1 MFPKSTPLFIKLLT
15 FLRYNNTRIQQGP
28 APLVVGPPPP
38 PCYLFAL
45 VKSIWKGGGR
55 EPRHIDLSQA
65 YSSMEEGRE
74 GTENVIME
82 IWKIYLVSAI
92 TPPPPPHV
100 FPCGCEFCAQTLI
113 ELNSLCHIVRLCS
126 TLGLILYFCKWHM
139 VKFLR
144 PSMLRVYDNKEQTQ
158 FQRFLWIFQS
168 PHAGAKMPTTVD
180 SGEG

>member
-1 MFPKSTPLFIKLLT
+1 MQILDLSLIVDPTGVYHWLHMFPKSTPLFIKLLT

-28 APLVVGPPPP
+28 APLVLGPPPP

-82 IWKIYLVSAI
+82 IWKIYLVSAM
-92 TPPPPPHV
+92 TPPPPMYFHAV
-100 FPCGCEFCAQTLI
+100 V
-113 ELNSLCHIVRLCS
+113 NSVPKH
-126 TLGLILYFCKWHM
+126 
-139 VKFLR
+139 
-144 PSMLRVYDNKEQTQ
+144 
-158 FQRFLWIFQS
+158 
-168 PHAGAKMPTTVD
+168 
-180 SGEG
+180 